1 MCQECGNVFKT
12 KCNLQMHCLSQHTSP
27 EEKDKLKIKC
37 EVPGCD
43 YASIF
48 KNKLKR
54 HNITVHLKQRNHCC
68 QHCAKTFSSLSAMK
82 EHINGVHLNLKPLLC
97 DICEFATACKF
108 GLFPHAHYYKLPFIP
123 YLAVKKLN
131 ISG

>member
-108 GLFPHAHYYKLPFIP
+108 DIFRSSSMFQLFLNAHYYSLPFF
-123 YLAVKKLN
+123 
-131 ISG
+131 

>member
-1 MCQECGNVFKT
+1 
-12 KCNLQMHCLSQHTSP
+12 MHCLSQHTSP

-97 DICEFATACKF
+97 DICEFTTACKYI
-108 GLFPHAHYYKLPFIP
+108 HR
-123 YLAVKKLN
+123 
-131 ISG
+131 

>member
-1 MCQECGNVFKT
+1 
-12 KCNLQMHCLSQHTSP
+12 MHCLSQHTSP

-97 DICEFATACKF
+97 DICEFATACTLVDHF
-108 GLFPHAHYYKLPFIP
+108 LMHIITT
-123 YLAVKKLN
+123 YLSFKPIIFRYINPPRTQNGSPWESK
-131 ISG
+131 I